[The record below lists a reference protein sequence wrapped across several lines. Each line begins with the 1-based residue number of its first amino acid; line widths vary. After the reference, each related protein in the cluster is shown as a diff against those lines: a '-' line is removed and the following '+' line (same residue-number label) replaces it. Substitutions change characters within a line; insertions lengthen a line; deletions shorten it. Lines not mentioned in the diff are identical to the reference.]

1 MAAVMEAL
9 NATSSIVPAS
19 TIEATIGAVNTS
31 FLGAIAENTS
41 AFGIVV
47 TLLAAAVIYDQLSY
61 WRQKGELVGP
71 SWKIPFIGPF
81 LESVWP
87 KFEKYHAKWLSAP
100 LSCVSVF
107 HKFVIIASTRDM
119 ARQIFNAPAYVK
131 PCVVDVA
138 VKLLRPENWVFLDG
152 KAHIEYRKGLNGL
165 FTRQALAAYL
175 PGQQEVYEE
184 YFEAFHDVSE
194 NARKEQSGVGPDKGA
209 AKFVY
214 YLRELMC
221 AVSCRTFVGH
231 YMSHAQVKEVADD
244 YYNITA
250 ALELV
255 NFPIILP
262 FTKTWYGKKASD
274 KVLEMFASCAAKSRI
289 RMKQPGAKAECIMD
303 RWIVQMME
311 SDRYRERIARG
322 ETVPADEKPQ
332 HVLRPFSDFEI
343 SMTVFT
349 FLFASQ
355 DATSSAASWLLQL
368 TADRPEILQ
377 KVRDEGKAV
386 MGDRYGKYGDIK
398 IDDVEKL
405 IYTRA
410 TVKETLRYRPP
421 VIMVPYMVKKDYP
434 VTPTYTAPKG
444 SMLIPS
450 TWLSLHDPEAYGSHG
465 GADEFAPERWTE
477 GDAED
482 RGKNWL
488 VFGTGP
494 HYCLG
499 QQYAVMNLMVS
510 FSFRSN
516 LASMFSANGHHS
528 SCSTSS
534 PPTTTGTT
542 TSHRSRRRSAS
553 SPPSS
558 QWYVMR
564 RFI

>member
-1 MAAVMEAL
+1 MAAVMDAL
-9 NATSSIVPAS
+9 NSTSSIVPAS
-19 TIEATIGAVNTS
+19 TIEATVGAINTS
-31 FLGAIAENTS
+31 FLGAIAEKTS
-41 AFGIVV
+41 TFGVIV

-61 WRQKGELVGP
+61 WRQKGSLVGP
-71 SWKIPFIGPF
+71 AWKIPFIGPF

-87 KFEKYHAKWLSAP
+87 KFEAYHAKWLSAP

-138 VKLLRPENWVFLDG
+138 IKLLRPENWVFLDG
-152 KAHIEYRKGLNGL
+152 KAHVEYRKGLNGL

-184 YFEAFHDVSE
+184 YFEAFHETSE
-194 NARKEQSGVGPDKGA
+194 NARKTQSGVGPDNGGT
-209 AKFVY
+209 KFVY
-214 YLRELMC
+214 ALRELTA
-221 AVSCRTFVGH
+221 AVACRTFVGH
-231 YMSHAQVKEVADD
+231 YMSHAQVKEIADD
-244 YYNITA
+244 YYYITA

-255 NFPIILP
+255 NFPIIIP
-262 FTKTWYGKKASD
+262 FTKTWYGKKAAD
-274 KVLEMFASCAAKSRI
+274 KVLETFASCAAKARI

-303 RWIVQMME
+303 RWIVEMME
-311 SDRYRERIARG
+311 SERYRERIASG
-322 ETVPADEKPQ
+322 ETVPAEEKPQ
-332 HVLRPFSDFEI
+332 HVLREFTDFEI
-343 SMTVFT
+343 SMTIFT

-368 TADRPEILQ
+368 TADRPEVLK
-377 KVRDEGKAV
+377 KVRDEGKAI
-386 MGDRYGKYGDIK
+386 MGDRYGKYGGIT
-398 IDDVEKL
+398 IEDVDKMV
-405 IYTRA
+405 YTRA

-450 TWLSLHDPEAYGSHG
+450 TWLSLHDPEAYPTHG

-477 GDAED
+477 ADAED
-482 RGKNWL
+482 KGKNWL

-499 QQYAVMNLMVS
+499 QTYAVMNLMVS
-510 FSFRSN
+510 LRSDPI
-516 LASMFSANGHHS
+516 LEEMSLIKDTDYA
-528 SCSTSS
+528 
-534 PPTTTGTT
+534 
-542 TSHRSRRRSAS
+542 
-553 SPPSS
+553 PPSLC
-558 QWYVMR
+558 QLRLAPPHHPYVR
-564 RFI
+564 GYSCFRHHLPYGSS

>member
-9 NATSSIVPAS
+9 NSTSSIVPAS
-19 TIEATIGAVNTS
+19 TIEATVGAINTS
-31 FLGAIAENTS
+31 FLGTIAEKTS
-41 AFGIVV
+41 TFGVII

-61 WRQKGELVGP
+61 WRQKGTLVGP
-71 SWKIPFIGPF
+71 AWKIPFIGPF

-138 VKLLRPENWVFLDG
+138 IKLLRPENWVFLDG
-152 KAHIEYRKGLNGL
+152 KAHVEYRKGLNGL

-184 YFEAFHDVSE
+184 YFEAFHEASE
-194 NARKEQSGVGPDKGA
+194 TARKTQSGVGPDNGGT
-209 AKFVY
+209 KFVY
-214 YLRELMC
+214 YLRELTC
-221 AVSCRTFVGH
+221 AVACRTFVGH
-231 YMSHAQVKEVADD
+231 YMSHAQVKEIADD

-262 FTKTWYGKKASD
+262 FTKTWYGKKAAD
-274 KVLEMFASCAAKSRI
+274 KVLETFSSCAAKARI

-303 RWIVQMME
+303 RWIVEMME
-311 SDRYRERIARG
+311 SERYRERIARG
-322 ETVPADEKPQ
+322 ETVPAEEKPQ
-332 HVLRPFSDFEI
+332 HVLREFSDFEI
-343 SMTVFT
+343 SLTVFT

-368 TADRPEILQ
+368 TADRPDVLK
-377 KVRDEGKAV
+377 KVRDEGKAI
-386 MGDRYGKYGDIK
+386 MGDRYGKYGGIK
-398 IDDVEKL
+398 IEDVDKM

-421 VIMVPYMVKKDYP
+421 VIMVPYLVKKDYP

-450 TWLSLHDPEAYGSHG
+450 TWLSLHDPEAYPSHG

-482 RGKNWL
+482 KGKNWL

-499 QQYAVMNLMVS
+499 QTYATMNLMVS
-510 FSFRSN
+510 LRVER
-516 LASMFSANGHHS
+516 
-528 SCSTSS
+528 SCSDEFD
-534 PPTTTGTT
+534 
-542 TSHRSRRRSAS
+542 AND
-553 SPPSS
+553 
-558 QWYVMR
+558 
-564 RFI
+564 